1 METQDKTGVII
12 VVDYLVKTSVMVS
25 RRGACKERGTG
36 ECAVVL
42 VAPGRP
48 LWWWRPAPYVPG
60 DAKESKGRV
69 GGCKSNLVD
78 CLAKAKVVTGAK
90 GKKRRGRLHEGWSP
104 EAHVIGV
111 VDQ

>member
-48 LWWWRPAPYVPG
+48 GGGDQRHVPG